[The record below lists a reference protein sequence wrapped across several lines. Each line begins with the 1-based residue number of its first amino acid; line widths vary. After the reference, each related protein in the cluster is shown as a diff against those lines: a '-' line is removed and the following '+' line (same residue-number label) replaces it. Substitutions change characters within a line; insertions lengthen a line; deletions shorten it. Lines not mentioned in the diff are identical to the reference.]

1 MIKPNDLSS
10 IVVSSRIRF
19 ARCLSNVLFPS
30 RLKDDEGFQVT
41 KKLVDSILPFGDFKV
56 YTMNSL
62 PKTDAYVMHEKHL
75 ISKELIENHDYSA
88 VLLSPDESISIM
100 INEEDHIREQCIMK
114 GLSLGTAYHKL
125 IAIDEK
131 ICSGLDI
138 AFDESLG
145 FLNSCVTNVGT
156 GMRASV
162 MMFLPALSKSGKLQ
176 SLINTFL
183 AQGIVVRGVYGE
195 STKALGYM
203 YQISNSRVL
212 GRNEK
217 DIIEEVTS
225 YALAIGE
232 AEIRER
238 ESLLVSGFDDM
249 MDMVQR
255 AWGILT
261 NAHKISSTEF
271 MELAGEIKM
280 GIAFGLIAFKDNLI
294 IDKLISSCMPNSL
307 VALAG
312 HEMGELERD
321 KFRAVQTRNTL
332 KNARVK

>member
-1 MIKPNDLSS
+1 MVNKDLSS
-10 IVVSSRIRF
+10 IIISSRIRF
-19 ARCLSNVLFPS
+19 ARCLSNAPFPS
-30 RLKDDEGFQVT
+30 RLKDDQGHKVT
-41 KKLVDSILPFGDFKV
+41 KKIVDGILPLGEFKV

-62 PKTDAYVMHEKHL
+62 PRVDAFVMQEKHL
-75 ISKELIENHDYSA
+75 ISKDLIENHEFSA

-114 GLSLGTAYHKL
+114 GLNLVSAFGKL
-125 IAIDEK
+125 SQIDEG
-131 ICSGLDI
+131 ICSSLDI

-145 FLNSCVTNVGT
+145 FLNSCITNIGT

-162 MMFLPALSKSGKLQ
+162 MMFLPALSKSGELAG
-176 SLINTFL
+176 LINNFL

-195 STKALGYM
+195 STEALGYM
-203 YQISNSRVL
+203 YQISNSRAL
-212 GRNEK
+212 GRTEK
-217 DIIEEVTS
+217 DIIDEVTM
-225 YALAIGE
+225 YALKISE
-232 AEIRER
+232 AEMKARE
-238 ESLLVSGFDDM
+238 LWLQSGYDDV

-271 MELAGEIKM
+271 MKLAGEIKM
-280 GIAFGLIAFKDNLI
+280 GIVFNLISFKDNSI
-294 IDKLISSCMPNSL
+294 IDKLIASCMPYSL
-307 VALAG
+307 VKLAG

-321 KFRAVQTRNTL
+321 KFRASQSRNTL